1 MKRGRGRAGR
11 FRYNGGATQGIG
23 ASTVEAKLNWRH
35 FLLLI
40 LFMASLAATKAHG
53 YIVRAIPADRSTLER
68 PPTRLQYWFSEDLEP
83 RFSEINLRDQ
93 SGAIIASGAVDAE
106 NHALL
111 ALRAPAGLSN
121 GAYIVELRPA
131 FASDGHV
138 IAESRVFFVGE
149 AVGGV
154 AGSRADDRA
163 IPLEALWRAA
173 LNLANFLFFG
183 SSLLYSL
190 VLLPAWGSARH
201 PAGLPERVMRRLRA
215 CLIGAVILAVLA
227 SLIALLQQSMVFFNA
242 DARQV
247 IEQNL
252 WGVVL
257 IGSRFGDIWVFRIVL
272 LIFSAAL
279 IFVSEYYRAL
289 MPQLSA
295 GIWKGMPWLGALFI
309 GLTMVT
315 SHAAGSTLLPWL
327 AIAVDWI
334 HALVVAFWLG
344 GALALMLLLPPA
356 LASLD
361 EDVRRSALRA
371 VMLRFSRIV
380 TPLVALMIVSG
391 IYNAMNFFVTPS
403 DLNTSYGRTLG
414 VKLLMVAPLLLIGG
428 WQHVV
433 LRPLLAARLDSA
445 LAILPRSWRKGME
458 RAVET
463 GKALWLEVW
472 LMLALLTVVAW
483 LSATPAPE
491 PESLRSEIDTPQVTQ
506 TVGEFTITSA
516 IIPGGPGV
524 NTYDVVVN
532 RGDAPVTD
540 VSVNV
545 QLVNPSRGIR
555 SPWFRTEQ
563 VEDGLHVAAG
573 DDIDEAGEWWS
584 LIDVVDENGAATRV
598 ATVWTI
604 SEAAAVVQLRNPNVI
619 HVALLLMI
627 AAFLAALIRRRV
639 QSLISALN
647 LTPASTALA
656 LGAVAVSV
664 GIMAFGAA
672 LIGERQR
679 DYETTLRPPPERV
692 NSVLPDAD
700 SLARGEA
707 LYGERCLV
715 WQGQS
720 ADFRALRN
728 RLGTARDDFLYGVV
742 VAGWRDLP
750 GCHGELDE
758 RDRWDIVNYFRTFE
772 AR

>member
-1 MKRGRGRAGR
+1 MNLRRW
-11 FRYNGGATQGIG
+11 
-23 ASTVEAKLNWRH
+23 L
-35 FLLLI
+35 FLLV
-40 LFMASLAATKAHG
+40 LFVASLAAVRAHG
-53 YIVRAIPADRSTLER
+53 YVVRAIPADRSTLER

-93 SGAIIASGAVDAE
+93 SGAIIARGAVDAK

-111 ALRAPAGLSN
+111 ALRVPAGLSD

-149 AVGGV
+149 EVGGI

-183 SSLLYSL
+183 SSLLYVV

-201 PAGLPERVMRRLRA
+201 GGGGLPERVMRRLRA
-215 CLIGAVILAVLA
+215 CLIVAVILAALA

-257 IGSRFGDIWVFRIVL
+257 IGSRFGDVWAFRMVL
-272 LIFSAAL
+272 LIFSALL

-315 SHAAGSTLLPWL
+315 SHAAGSTLMPWL

-334 HALVVAFWLG
+334 HALVAAFWLG
-344 GALALMLLLPPA
+344 GALALTLLLPPA

-361 EDVRRSALRA
+361 EDVRRSAVRA
-371 VMLRFSRIV
+371 VMQRFSRIV

-391 IYNAMNFFVTPS
+391 LYNALNFFVTPS

-414 VKLLMVAPLLLIGG
+414 LKLLMVAPLLLIGG

-433 LRPLLAARLDSA
+433 LRPQLAARLDSA

-463 GKALWLEVW
+463 GKALRLEVW
-472 LMLALLTVVAW
+472 LMLALLGAVAW
-483 LSATPAPE
+483 LSATPVPE
-491 PESLRSEIDTPQVTQ
+491 PQSLRSEIDTPQVTQ

-532 RGDAPVTD
+532 RGDAPAAD
-540 VSVNV
+540 VSVFI

-555 SPWFRTEQ
+555 SAWRQTEQ
-563 VEDGLHVAAG
+563 VEDGLFVAAG
-573 DDIDEAGEWWS
+573 DDIDEAGEWRS
-584 LIDVVDENGAATRV
+584 LIDVVDESGEVTRA
-598 ATVWTI
+598 ATVWAI
-604 SEAAAVVQLRNPNVI
+604 SEAAAVVQTRAPNVVHI
-619 HVALLLMI
+619 ALLLMI
-627 AAFLAALIRRRV
+627 AAILAALVRRRA
-639 QSLISALN
+639 QRLISALN
-647 LTPASTALA
+647 LTPASAALA
-656 LGAVAVSV
+656 LGAFAVSV

-679 DYETTLRPPPERV
+679 DYERTLRPPPEQV
-692 NSVLPDAD
+692 NIVLPDAD

-707 LYGERCLV
+707 LYRARCLA

-728 RLGTARDDFLYGVV
+728 RLSTASDDFLYGAV

-750 GCHGELDE
+750 ACAGELSDAQ
-758 RDRWDIVNYFRTFE
+758 RWDIVNYVRTFE

>member
-1 MKRGRGRAGR
+1 MRAK
-11 FRYNGGATQGIG
+11 AI
-23 ASTVEAKLNWRH
+23 EAKLNWRKLLPLV
-35 FLLLI
+35 FL
-40 LFMASLAATKAHG
+40 FVVSLAAVEAHG
-53 YIVRAIPADRSTLER
+53 YVVRAIPADRSTLER

-93 SGAIIASGAVDAE
+93 SGEIIASGAVDEE

-111 ALRAPAGLSN
+111 ALRVPAGLN
-121 GAYIVELRPA
+121 DGAYIVELRPA

-149 AVGGV
+149 EVGGV
-154 AGSRADDRA
+154 AGSWADDRA

-183 SSLLYSL
+183 SSLLYAV

-215 CLIGAVILAVLA
+215 CLIGAIILAALA
-227 SLIALLQQSMVFFNA
+227 SLLALLQQSMVFFNA
-242 DARQV
+242 DAHQV

-257 IGSRFGDIWVFRIVL
+257 IGSRFGDVWIFRMVL
-272 LIFSAAL
+272 LIFSAVL
-279 IFVSEYYRAL
+279 IFVSEYYQPL

-295 GIWKGMPWLGALFI
+295 GIWKGIPWLGALFV

-327 AIAVDWI
+327 AIAVDWM
-334 HALVVAFWLG
+334 HALVAAFWLG
-344 GALALMLLLPPA
+344 GALALALVLPPA
-356 LASLD
+356 LAPFD
-361 EDVRRSALRA
+361 GEQRRQAIRA
-371 VMLRFSRIV
+371 VTLRFSRIV
-380 TPLVALMIVSG
+380 TPLVALMIASG
-391 IYNAMNFFVTPS
+391 IYNAMNFFLTPL

-414 VKLLMVAPLLLIGG
+414 IKLLMVAPLLLISA
-428 WQHVV
+428 WQHVI
-433 LRPLLAARLDSA
+433 LRPQLAARLESA
-445 LAILPRSWRKGME
+445 LTSLPRSWRRGME

-463 GKALWLEVW
+463 GMALRLEVW
-472 LMLALLTVVAW
+472 LMLALLGAVAW
-483 LSATPAPE
+483 LSATPVPE
-491 PESLRSEIDTPQVTQ
+491 PVSLRSETESPQVTQ
-506 TVGEFTITSA
+506 TVGEFTITNA

-524 NTYDVVVN
+524 NTYDTVVS
-532 RGDAPVTD
+532 RGDAPATD
-540 VSVNV
+540 VSVFI
-545 QLVNPSRGIR
+545 QLVSPSRGIR
-555 SPWFRTEQ
+555 NAWQRAEQ
-563 VEDGLHVAAG
+563 VEDGLFVASG

-584 LIDVVDENGAATRV
+584 LIDVVDENGAVTRV
-598 ATVWTI
+598 ATVWAI
-604 SEAAAVVQLRNPNVI
+604 SEAAAVVQLRNPNLI
-619 HVALLLMI
+619 HIVLLLAI
-627 AAFLAALIRRRV
+627 AAILAALVRRRART
-639 QSLISALN
+639 LISAMN
-647 LTPASTALA
+647 LTPVSAALA

-679 DYETTLRPPPERV
+679 DYERTLRPPPEQI
-692 NSVLPDAD
+692 NIVLPDAE

-707 LYGERCLV
+707 LYRERCLA

-728 RLGTARDDFLYGVV
+728 RLSAASDDFLYGVV

-750 GCHGELDE
+750 RCEGELSE
-758 RDRWDIVNYFRTFE
+758 AQRWDIVNYFRTFE

>member
-1 MKRGRGRAGR
+1 MNGR
-11 FRYNGGATQGIG
+11 
-23 ASTVEAKLNWRH
+23 H
-35 FLLLI
+35 CLLLLV
-40 LFMASLAATKAHG
+40 LFMTYLSTAKAHG
-53 YIVRAIPADRSTLER
+53 YVVRAIPADRSTLER

-93 SGAIIASGAVDAE
+93 SGAIIASGAVDE
-106 NHALL
+106 KNHALL
-111 ALRAPAGLSN
+111 ALRVPAGLSD

-154 AGSRADDRA
+154 AGSKADDRA

-183 SSLLYSL
+183 ASLLYAV
-190 VLLPAWGSARH
+190 VLLPAWGKASHRG
-201 PAGLPERVMRRLRA
+201 GLPERVMRRLRA
-215 CLIGAVILAVLA
+215 CLIGAVILAAFA

-242 DARQV
+242 DALQV

-257 IGSRFGDIWVFRIVL
+257 IGSRFGDVWVFRLAL

-289 MPQLSA
+289 MPQLST

-327 AIAVDWI
+327 AIAVDWL
-334 HALVVAFWLG
+334 HALVAAFWLG
-344 GALALMLLLPPA
+344 GALTLTLALPPA
-356 LASLD
+356 LASLG
-361 EDVRRSALRA
+361 EDARRSAVRA

-391 IYNAMNFFVTPS
+391 IYNAMNFFLTPS
-403 DLNTSYGRTLG
+403 DLDTSYGRTLG
-414 VKLLMVAPLLLIGG
+414 IKLLMVAPLLLIGG

-433 LRPLLAARLDSA
+433 LRPQLAARLDA
-445 LAILPRSWRKGME
+445 AFAILPGSL
-458 RAVET
+458 RARLQRAAET
-463 GKALWLEVW
+463 GKALRLEVW
-472 LMLALLTVVAW
+472 LMLALLFAVAW
-483 LSATPAPE
+483 LSATPVPE
-491 PESLRSEIDTPQVTQ
+491 PQSLRSEIESPQVTQ
-506 TVGEFTITSA
+506 TIGEFTITSA

-524 NTYDVVVN
+524 NTYDTVVT
-532 RGDAPVTD
+532 RGDARATD
-540 VSVNV
+540 VSVFI

-555 SPWFRTEQ
+555 SPWYRTEH
-563 VEDGLHVAAG
+563 VEEGLFVAAG

-584 LIDVVDENGAATRV
+584 LIDVVDETGAVTRV
-598 ATVWTI
+598 AFIWAI
-604 SEAAAVVQLRNPNVI
+604 SEAAAVAQLRNPNVM
-619 HVALLLMI
+619 HLALLLTM
-627 AAFLAALIRRRV
+627 AAILAALLRRRA

-647 LTPASTALA
+647 LTPASAALA
-656 LGAVAVSV
+656 LGALVVSV

-679 DYETTLRPPPERV
+679 DYERTLRPPPEQV
-692 NSVLPDAD
+692 NTALPDAE
-700 SLARGEA
+700 SLTRGEV
-707 LYGERCLV
+707 LYGDRCLV

-728 RLGTARDDFLYGVV
+728 RLSTARDDFLYGVV
-742 VAGWRDLP
+742 AAGWRDLP
-750 GCHGELDE
+750 RCEGELSE
-758 RDRWDIVNYFRTFE
+758 AQRWDIVNYVRTFE
-772 AR
+772 ARE